1 MSSVV
6 VKDVSKSFV
15 INGETFQ
22 ALKDVS
28 FEVGDHEIVSLI
40 GPSGCGKS
48 TLLRLIGGLLPRDSG
63 EISVCGLAPG
73 EARRQQKYS
82 FVFQDAVLFPW
93 RSVIRNVQLP
103 LEINKTSAERDASST
118 GAMAPG
124 TVSRGNASRKSARR
138 RAAEMLS
145 LVGLKGFE
153 EASPNQLSGGMRH
166 RVALARALIMSPP
179 LIFMD
184 EPFAALDEITR
195 DKMNIET
202 LRIWS
207 ETKASILFV
216 THSIEEAVFLSDRVL
231 VFSTHP
237 GELLADIRIELP
249 RPRVLELKQ
258 DAACFKYT
266 NEIRQI
272 LAQSLRHLIEDE
284 SAPPT
289 ASSPM
294 APTSTGTPADACREG
309 TP

>member
-1 MSSVV
+1 MASVV
-6 VKDVSKSFV
+6 LRNVSKSFV
-15 INGETFQ
+15 INNEAFL
-22 ALKDVS
+22 ALHDVS

-63 EISVCGLAPG
+63 EIDVCGLSPG
-73 EARRQQKYS
+73 EARKRQKYS

-93 RSVIRNVQLP
+93 RTVIRNVLLP
-103 LEINKTSAERDASST
+103 LEMNRSSFD
-118 GAMAPG
+118 
-124 TVSRGNASRKSARR
+124 RKQARR

-145 LVGLKGFE
+145 LVGLAGFE

-166 RVALARALIMSPP
+166 RVALARALVMSPP

-231 VFSTHP
+231 VFSTRP
-237 GELLADIRIELP
+237 GELIADIRIDLP
-249 RPRVLELKQ
+249 RPRMLELKQ
-258 DAACFKYT
+258 QSSCFKYT

-272 LAQSLRHLIEDE
+272 LARSMRRLVEVEDE
-284 SAPPT
+284 AVAGNA
-289 ASSPM
+289 ASGPK
-294 APTSTGTPADACREG
+294 PARRLRE
-309 TP
+309 

>member
-1 MSSVV
+1 MSSVILR
-6 VKDVSKSFV
+6 DVSKSFV
-15 INGETFQ
+15 INGERFQ
-22 ALKDVS
+22 ALKGVS

-63 EISVCGLAPG
+63 EISVCGLTPG
-73 EARRQQKYS
+73 EARKQQKYS

-103 LEINKTSAERDASST
+103 LEINKTANDRKAT
-118 GAMAPG
+118 
-124 TVSRGNASRKSARR
+124 SRREARR

-145 LVGLKGFE
+145 LVGLQGFE

-195 DKMNIET
+195 DRMNIET

-272 LAQSLRHLIEDE
+272 LAQSLRHLIEGEDAAE
-284 SAPPT
+284 STT
-289 ASSPM
+289 ANASACSG
-294 APTSTGTPADACREG
+294 GTP
-309 TP
+309 

>member
-15 INGETFQ
+15 INNEPFQ
-22 ALKDVS
+22 ALSGVS

-48 TLLRLIGGLLPRDSG
+48 TLLRLIGGLLPWDSG

-93 RSVIRNVQLP
+93 RSAIRNVQLP
-103 LEINKTSAERDASST
+103 MEINRSTYEKKT
-118 GAMAPG
+118 
-124 TVSRGNASRKSARR
+124 ARR
-138 RAAEMLS
+138 RAAEMLT

-153 EASPNQLSGGMRH
+153 EASPGQLSGGMRH
-166 RVALARALIMSPP
+166 RVALARALALSPP

-195 DKMNIET
+195 DKMNLET

-231 VFSTHP
+231 VFSTRP
-237 GELLADIRIELP
+237 GELIADIRVDLP
-249 RPRVLELKQ
+249 RPRGLELKQ
-258 DAACFKYT
+258 DSSCFRYT
-266 NEIRQI
+266 NQIRQ
-272 LAQSLRHLIEDE
+272 LLSQSLRRLIDGEE
-284 SAPPT
+284 AKP
-289 ASSPM
+289 
-294 APTSTGTPADACREG
+294 
-309 TP
+309 

>member
-6 VKDVSKSFV
+6 VRDVSKSFV
-15 INGETFQ
+15 IGGERFQ

-28 FEVGDHEIVSLI
+28 FEVGDHEIVSFI

-48 TLLRLIGGLLPRDSG
+48 TLLRLIGGLLPRDGG
-63 EISVCGLAPG
+63 EISVCGLSPS

-103 LEINKTSAERDASST
+103 MEMNKAAWD
-118 GAMAPG
+118 
-124 TVSRGNASRKSARR
+124 RKTARR
-138 RAAEMLS
+138 KAEEMLA
-145 LVGLKGFE
+145 LVGLQGFE

-166 RVALARALIMSPP
+166 RVALARALVSSPP

-195 DKMNIET
+195 DKMNLET
-202 LRIWS
+202 LRIWG

-237 GELLADIRIELP
+237 GELIADIHIELP
-249 RPRVLELKQ
+249 RPRGLELKQ
-258 DAACFKYT
+258 DSSCFAYA
-266 NEIRQI
+266 NQIRQ
-272 LAQSLRHLIEDE
+272 LLSRSLQRLMEE
-284 SAPPT
+284 EERAGAEQAAEPRS
-289 ASSPM
+289 
-294 APTSTGTPADACREG
+294 
-309 TP
+309 

>member
-6 VKDVSKSFV
+6 LRDVSKSFV
-15 INGETFQ
+15 INGEKFQ
-22 ALKDVS
+22 ALKGVS

-63 EISVCGLAPG
+63 DISVCGLPPG

-103 LEINKTSAERDASST
+103 LEINKTAND
-118 GAMAPG
+118 
-124 TVSRGNASRKSARR
+124 RKEARR

-237 GELLADIRIELP
+237 GELLADIHIDLP

-272 LAQSLRHLIEDE
+272 LAQSLRRFIEEDA
-284 SAPPT
+284 ST
-289 ASSPM
+289 AR
-294 APTSTGTPADACREG
+294 AGACSEQEG

>member
-6 VKDVSKSFV
+6 LRDVSKSFV

-22 ALKDVS
+22 ALKGVS

-63 EISVCGLAPG
+63 EISVCGLTPG
-73 EARRQQKYS
+73 EARKQQKYS

-103 LEINKTSAERDASST
+103 LEINRAGSDWKD
-118 GAMAPG
+118 
-124 TVSRGNASRKSARR
+124 ASRKDGRPKAAASGASSRTATSRKDARR

-272 LAQSLRHLIEDE
+272 LAQSLRRLIEDDE
-284 SAPPT
+284 T
-289 ASSPM
+289 AEAAAAKVGACPG
-294 APTSTGTPADACREG
+294 GTP
-309 TP
+309 

>member
-1 MSSVV
+1 MSSVILR
-6 VKDVSKSFV
+6 DVSKSFV
-15 INGETFQ
+15 INGERFQ
-22 ALKDVS
+22 ALKGVS

-63 EISVCGLAPG
+63 EISVCGLTPG
-73 EARRQQKYS
+73 EARKQQKYS

-103 LEINKTSAERDASST
+103 LEINK
-118 GAMAPG
+118 GANDRKA
-124 TVSRGNASRKSARR
+124 ASRSRRDARR

-145 LVGLKGFE
+145 LVGLQGFE

-195 DKMNIET
+195 DRMNIET

-272 LAQSLRHLIEDE
+272 LAQSLRHLIEGEDAAE
-284 SAPPT
+284 STT
-289 ASSPM
+289 ANASACSG
-294 APTSTGTPADACREG
+294 GTP
-309 TP
+309 

>member
-6 VKDVSKSFV
+6 LRDVSKSFV
-15 INGETFQ
+15 INGERFQ
-22 ALKDVS
+22 ALKGVS

-63 EISVCGLAPG
+63 EISVCGLTPG
-73 EARRQQKYS
+73 EARKQQKYS

-103 LEINKTSAERDASST
+103 LEINRAAPDRKETSRDPAT
-118 GAMAPG
+118 RR
-124 TVSRGNASRKSARR
+124 TARLK
-138 RAAEMLS
+138 AAEMLS

-237 GELLADIRIELP
+237 GELLADIRVELP

-272 LAQSLRHLIEDE
+272 LAQSLRRLIEGEDTAE
-284 SAPPT
+284 STEAK
-289 ASSPM
+289 ASACSG
-294 APTSTGTPADACREG
+294 GTP
-309 TP
+309 

>member
-1 MSSVV
+1 MSSVA
-6 VKDVSKSFV
+6 VKDVSKAFV
-15 INGETFQ
+15 INNERFQ
-22 ALKDVS
+22 ALSGVS

-48 TLLRLIGGLLPRDSG
+48 TLLRLIGGLLPWDSG

-103 LEINKTSAERDASST
+103 MEMNKAAYD
-118 GAMAPG
+118 
-124 TVSRGNASRKSARR
+124 RKESRR
-138 RAAEMLS
+138 RAAEMLA

-166 RVALARALIMSPP
+166 RVALARALVLSPP

-195 DKMNIET
+195 DKMNLET

-231 VFSTHP
+231 VFSTRP
-237 GELLADIRIELP
+237 GELIADIRIDLP

-258 DAACFKYT
+258 DSSCFRYT
-266 NEIRQI
+266 NQIRQ
-272 LAQSLRHLIEDE
+272 LLSQSLRKLIDDE
-284 SAPPT
+284 GAAGRGSA
-289 ASSPM
+289 
-294 APTSTGTPADACREG
+294 REEAR
-309 TP
+309 P

>member
-6 VKDVSKSFV
+6 VKDVSKAFV
-15 INGETFQ
+15 INNEKFQ
-22 ALKDVS
+22 ALNGVS

-48 TLLRLIGGLLPRDSG
+48 TLLRLIGGLLPWDSG
-63 EISVCGLAPG
+63 EIAVCGLAPG

-93 RSVIRNVQLP
+93 RSVIKNVQLP
-103 LEINKTSAERDASST
+103 MEINGTGRD
-118 GAMAPG
+118 
-124 TVSRGNASRKSARR
+124 RKEARR
-138 RAAEMLS
+138 RAAEMLA

-166 RVALARALIMSPP
+166 RVALARALVLSPP

-195 DKMNIET
+195 DKMNLET

-207 ETKASILFV
+207 ETQASILFV

-231 VFSTHP
+231 VFSTRP
-237 GELLADIRIELP
+237 GELIADIDIDLP
-249 RPRVLELKQ
+249 RPRSLELKQ
-258 DAACFKYT
+258 DSSCFKYT
-266 NEIRQI
+266 NQIRQ
-272 LAQSLRHLIEDE
+272 LLSRSLRKLIDDE
-284 SAPPT
+284 EAGERQAVGEEARS
-289 ASSPM
+289 
-294 APTSTGTPADACREG
+294 
-309 TP
+309 

>member
-6 VKDVSKSFV
+6 LRDVSKSFV

-22 ALKDVS
+22 ALQGVS

-63 EISVCGLAPG
+63 EISVCGLSPG

-103 LEINKTSAERDASST
+103 LEINKTAND
-118 GAMAPG
+118 
-124 TVSRGNASRKSARR
+124 RKDARR

-272 LAQSLRHLIEDE
+272 LAQSLRHLIE
-284 SAPPT
+284 A
-289 ASSPM
+289 
-294 APTSTGTPADACREG
+294 EG
-309 TP
+309 TTR

>member
-1 MSSVV
+1 MSSVILS
-6 VKDVSKSFV
+6 DVSKSFV
-15 INGETFQ
+15 INGERFQ
-22 ALKDVS
+22 ALKGVS

-63 EISVCGLAPG
+63 EISVCGLTPG
-73 EARRQQKYS
+73 EARKQQKYS

-103 LEINKTSAERDASST
+103 LEINKTTSDRKAE
-118 GAMAPG
+118 
-124 TVSRGNASRKSARR
+124 SRRNARR

-145 LVGLKGFE
+145 LVGLQGFE

-195 DKMNIET
+195 DRMNIET

-272 LAQSLRHLIEDE
+272 LAQSLRHLIEGEDAAE
-284 SAPPT
+284 STT
-289 ASSPM
+289 ANASACSG
-294 APTSTGTPADACREG
+294 GTP
-309 TP
+309 

>member
-6 VKDVSKSFV
+6 LKDVSKSFV
-15 INGETFQ
+15 INGEKFQ
-22 ALKDVS
+22 AIQGVS

-48 TLLRLIGGLLPRDSG
+48 TLLRLIGGLLPLDSG
-63 EISVCGLAPG
+63 AISVCGLAPG

-103 LEINKTSAERDASST
+103 MEIN
-118 GAMAPG
+118 G
-124 TVSRGNASRKSARR
+124 TVPDRREAKR
-138 RAAEMLS
+138 RAAGMLS
-145 LVGLKGFE
+145 LVGLEGFE
-153 EASPNQLSGGMRH
+153 EAAPNQLSGGMRH
-166 RVALARALIMSPP
+166 RVALARALVMSPP

-195 DKMNIET
+195 DRMNIET

-207 ETKASILFV
+207 ETKSSILFV

-237 GELLADIRIELP
+237 GELLADIHIDLP

-258 DAACFKYT
+258 DSACFKYT

-272 LAQSLRHLIEDE
+272 LAQSLRHLIEGEDE
-284 SAPPT
+284 AERK
-289 ASSPM
+289 
-294 APTSTGTPADACREG
+294 GVDAKAAAGVGARR
-309 TP
+309 

>member
-1 MSSVV
+1 MSSVILR
-6 VKDVSKSFV
+6 DVSKSFV
-15 INGETFQ
+15 INGERFQ
-22 ALKDVS
+22 ALKGVS

-63 EISVCGLAPG
+63 EISVCGLTPG
-73 EARRQQKYS
+73 EARKQQKYS

-103 LEINKTSAERDASST
+103 LEINKTAGD
-118 GAMAPG
+118 
-124 TVSRGNASRKSARR
+124 RKAARL

-195 DKMNIET
+195 DRMNIET

-272 LAQSLRHLIEDE
+272 LAQSLRHLIEGEDAAE
-284 SAPPT
+284 ST
-289 ASSPM
+289 AANASACSG
-294 APTSTGTPADACREG
+294 ATP
-309 TP
+309 

>member
-1 MSSVV
+1 MKSVV
-6 VKDVSKSFV
+6 LRDVSKSFV
-15 INGETFQ
+15 INNEPFH
-22 ALKDVS
+22 ALKNVS

-63 EISVCGLAPG
+63 DITVCGMLPG

-103 LEINKTSAERDASST
+103 ME
-118 GAMAPG
+118 M
-124 TVSRGNASRKSARR
+124 NARNLDRKESKRK
-138 RAAEMLS
+138 AAEMLN

-153 EASPNQLSGGMRH
+153 EASPNQLSGGMKH
-166 RVALARALIMSPP
+166 RVALARALVMSPP

-195 DKMNIET
+195 DRMNIET

-231 VFSTHP
+231 VFSTRP
-237 GELLADIRIELP
+237 GECIADISIDLP
-249 RPRVLELKQ
+249 RPRALELKQ
-258 DAACFKYT
+258 DSSCFRYT

-272 LAQSLRHLIEDE
+272 LAQSLKRRMEADEDATTTFN
-284 SAPPT
+284 SRA
-289 ASSPM
+289 
-294 APTSTGTPADACREG
+294 G
-309 TP
+309 

>member
-1 MSSVV
+1 MSSVILR
-6 VKDVSKSFV
+6 DVSKSFV
-15 INGETFQ
+15 INGERFQ
-22 ALKDVS
+22 ALKGVS

-63 EISVCGLAPG
+63 EISVCGLTPG
-73 EARRQQKYS
+73 EARKQQKYS

-103 LEINKTSAERDASST
+103 LEINKTAGDHKA
-118 GAMAPG
+118 
-124 TVSRGNASRKSARR
+124 ARR

-145 LVGLKGFE
+145 LVGLQGFE

-195 DKMNIET
+195 DRMNIET

-272 LAQSLRHLIEDE
+272 LAQSLRHLIEGEDAAE
-284 SAPPT
+284 STT
-289 ASSPM
+289 ANASACSG
-294 APTSTGTPADACREG
+294 GTP
-309 TP
+309 

>member
-1 MSSVV
+1 MSSVILR
-6 VKDVSKSFV
+6 DVSKSFV
-15 INGETFQ
+15 INGERFQ
-22 ALKDVS
+22 ALKGVS

-63 EISVCGLAPG
+63 EISVCGLTPG
-73 EARRQQKYS
+73 EARKQQKYS

-103 LEINKTSAERDASST
+103 LEINKTANDREA
-118 GAMAPG
+118 
-124 TVSRGNASRKSARR
+124 ASRRDARR

-145 LVGLKGFE
+145 LVGLQGFE

-195 DKMNIET
+195 DRMNIET

-272 LAQSLRHLIEDE
+272 LAQSLRHLIEGEDAAE
-284 SAPPT
+284 STT
-289 ASSPM
+289 ANASACSG
-294 APTSTGTPADACREG
+294 GTP
-309 TP
+309 

>member
-6 VKDVSKSFV
+6 LRDVSKSFV
-15 INGETFQ
+15 INGEAFQ
-22 ALKDVS
+22 ALKGVG

-63 EISVCGLAPG
+63 EISVCGLSPG
-73 EARRQQKYS
+73 EARKQQKYS

-103 LEINKTSAERDASST
+103 LEINKT
-118 GAMAPG
+118 GPG
-124 TVSRGNASRKSARR
+124 KKETRR

-231 VFSTHP
+231 VFSTRP
-237 GELLADIRIELP
+237 GELLADIRVELP

-258 DAACFKYT
+258 DPACFKYT

-272 LAQSLRHLIEDE
+272 LAQSLRRLIEDDE
-284 SAPPT
+284 A
-289 ASSPM
+289 AE
-294 APTSTGTPADACREG
+294 AAAKAGACPGGR
-309 TP
+309 P

>member
-6 VKDVSKSFV
+6 LRNVSKTFL
-15 INGETFQ
+15 INNETFH
-22 ALKDVS
+22 ALRDVS

-63 EISVCGLAPG
+63 DIEVCGLSPG
-73 EARRQQKYS
+73 EARKEQKYS

-93 RSVIRNVQLP
+93 RTVLRNVLLP
-103 LEINKTSAERDASST
+103 LEMNRASFD
-118 GAMAPG
+118 
-124 TVSRGNASRKSARR
+124 RKEARR
-138 RAAEMLS
+138 RAEEMLA
-145 LVGLKGFE
+145 LVGLAGFE
-153 EASPNQLSGGMRH
+153 GASPNQLSGGMRH
-166 RVALARALIMSPP
+166 RVALARALVMSPP

-231 VFSTHP
+231 VFSTRP
-237 GELLADIRIELP
+237 GELVADIHIDLP
-249 RPRVLELKQ
+249 RPRGLELKQ
-258 DAACFKYT
+258 DSACFKYT

-272 LAQSLRHLIEDE
+272 LAEAMRKLIEGESDHVSVE
-284 SAPPT
+284 SAVH
-289 ASSPM
+289 
-294 APTSTGTPADACREG
+294 
-309 TP
+309 

>member
-6 VKDVSKSFV
+6 VRDVSKSFV

-22 ALKDVS
+22 ALKGVS

-63 EISVCGLAPG
+63 DISVCGLSPG
-73 EARRQQKYS
+73 EARRRQKYS

-103 LEINKTSAERDASST
+103 LEINKTVND
-118 GAMAPG
+118 
-124 TVSRGNASRKSARR
+124 RKDARR

-237 GELLADIRIELP
+237 GELLADIHIELP

-272 LAQSLRHLIEDE
+272 LAQSLRRLIEEDDSPSP
-284 SAPPT
+284 SAADAT
-289 ASSPM
+289 AAQASSC
-294 APTSTGTPADACREG
+294 SEREG

>member
-6 VKDVSKSFV
+6 VKDVSKAFV
-15 INGETFQ
+15 INNERFQ
-22 ALKDVS
+22 ALNGVS

-48 TLLRLIGGLLPRDSG
+48 TLLRLIGGLLPWDAG
-63 EISVCGLAPG
+63 EITVCGLAPG

-93 RSVIRNVQLP
+93 RSVIKNVQLP
-103 LEINKTSAERDASST
+103 MEINRTSRD
-118 GAMAPG
+118 
-124 TVSRGNASRKSARR
+124 RKEARR
-138 RAAEMLS
+138 RAAEMLA

-166 RVALARALIMSPP
+166 RVALARALVLSPP

-195 DKMNIET
+195 DKMNLET

-231 VFSTHP
+231 VFSTRP
-237 GELLADIRIELP
+237 GELLADIRIDLP
-249 RPRVLELKQ
+249 RPRSLELKQ
-258 DAACFKYT
+258 DSSCFTYT
-266 NEIRQI
+266 NQIRQ
-272 LAQSLRHLIEDE
+272 LLSQSLRKLMDGEE
-284 SAPPT
+284 AAGSV
-289 ASSPM
+289 
-294 APTSTGTPADACREG
+294 PARGEVH
-309 TP
+309 P

>member
-6 VKDVSKSFV
+6 VKDVSKTFV
-15 INGETFQ
+15 INNEPFQ
-22 ALKDVS
+22 ALSGVS

-48 TLLRLIGGLLPRDSG
+48 TLLRLIGGLLPSDAG
-63 EISVCGLAPG
+63 EIRVCGLTPG
-73 EARRQQKYS
+73 EARKQQKYS

-93 RSVIRNVQLP
+93 RSAIRNVQLP
-103 LEINKTSAERDASST
+103 MEINKST
-118 GAMAPG
+118 YD
-124 TVSRGNASRKSARR
+124 RKASRRK
-138 RAAEMLS
+138 AAEMLS

-153 EASPNQLSGGMRH
+153 EAAPGQLSGGMRH
-166 RVALARALIMSPP
+166 RVALARALVLSPP

-195 DKMNIET
+195 DKMNLET

-237 GELLADIRIELP
+237 GKLLADIAIDLP
-249 RPRVLELKQ
+249 RPRNLELKQ
-258 DAACFKYT
+258 DSSCFTYT
-266 NEIRQI
+266 NQIRQ
-272 LAQSLRHLIEDE
+272 LLSQSLRKLIEGE
-284 SAPPT
+284 EAKP
-289 ASSPM
+289 
-294 APTSTGTPADACREG
+294 
-309 TP
+309 